1 VFVILKVNV
10 THALIYSLVYSLM
23 RALAGAME
31 RVLLAALGG
40 PGASRQTRPLMDLS
54 LLDKRTEYLQVHS
67 IETSTAKN
75 YRTGARDYIQFCVK
89 HSLPLNPTPQTL
101 SRYISYTSQFIAS
114 KPKYLLGAC
123 HFLHDLY
130 PDFDD
135 NRSSPLVQAT
145 IAGSRKLRGDPIRR
159 KLPLRPCH
167 LLTFLERA
175 HSTQDYD
182 NFLFA
187 IILSCLFYACH
198 RIGELAIKND
208 RDLFDW
214 CKIIKR
220 SSFHISD
227 TRASYTL
234 PYSKTDCFYHGTH
247 VLFASQSFAD
257 PVFLLRAYV
266 VRCDTFHGAKP
277 ALFIRRDGS
286 LPTCSWFDSKI
297 FSLLDCSFGGHSARA
312 GGATFYS
319 SLGLSEDI
327 IQAIGRWSLQSWK
340 IYIRD
345 NPTVCAELQLASLRA
360 YHS

>member
-1 VFVILKVNV
+1 
-10 THALIYSLVYSLM
+10 
-23 RALAGAME
+23 ME

-40 PGASRQTRPLMDLS
+40 PSASRQARPLMDLS

-89 HSLPLNPTPQTL
+89 HCLPLNPTPQTL

-114 KPKYLLGAC
+114 GPKYLSGAR
-123 HFLHDLY
+123 HFLRDLY
-130 PDFDD
+130 PEFDD
-135 NRSSPLVQAT
+135 NRSSPIVQAT
-145 IAGSRKLRGDPIRR
+145 IAGSRKLRADPIRR

-167 LLTFLERA
+167 LLAFLERA
-175 HSTQDYD
+175 HSTRDYD
-182 NFLFA
+182 DFLFA
-187 IILSCLFYACH
+187 VILSCSLYACH

-214 CKIIKR
+214 RKIIKR
-220 SSFHISD
+220 SSFHVSD
-227 TRASYTL
+227 TRAGYTL
-234 PYSKTDCFYHGTH
+234 PYSKTDRFYHGTH

-257 PVFLLRAYV
+257 PVFLLRAYI
-266 VRCDTFHGAKP
+266 VRRDAFHGAKP

-286 LPTCSWFDSKI
+286 LPTRSWFDSKF
-297 FSLLDCSFGGHSARA
+297 FSLLDRNFGGHSARA

-319 SLGLSEDI
+319 SLGLSEDV
-327 IQAIGRWSLQSWK
+327 IQAIGRWSSQSWK

-345 NPTVCAELQLASLRA
+345 NPTVRAELQLASLRA
-360 YHS
+360 CHS

>member
-1 VFVILKVNV
+1 
-10 THALIYSLVYSLM
+10 
-23 RALAGAME
+23 ME

-40 PGASRQTRPLMDLS
+40 PGVPRNARPLMDLS

-75 YRTGARDYIQFCVK
+75 YRTGARDYIQFCIK

-114 KPKYLLGAC
+114 GPKYLSGAR
-123 HFLHDLY
+123 HFLRDLY

-145 IAGSRKLRGDPIRR
+145 IAGSKKLRADPVRR

-167 LLTFLERA
+167 LLAFLERA
-175 HSTQDYD
+175 HSTRDYD
-182 NFLFA
+182 DFLFA
-187 IILSCLFYACH
+187 VILSCSFYACH
-198 RIGELAIKND
+198 RIGELVIKND
-208 RDLFDW
+208 RDLFDSH
-214 CKIIKR
+214 KIIKR

-227 TRASYTL
+227 TRAGYVL
-234 PYSKTDCFYHGTH
+234 PYSKTDRFYRGTH
-247 VLFASQSFAD
+247 ILFASQTVAD
-257 PVFLLRAYV
+257 PVLLLRGYV
-266 VRCDTFHGAKP
+266 VRRDAFHGAKP

-286 LPTCSWFDSKI
+286 LPTRSWFDVKF
-297 FSLLDCSFGGHSARA
+297 FSLLDRSFGGHSARA

-327 IQAIGRWSLQSWK
+327 IQAIGRWTSQSWK

-345 NPTVCAELQLASLRA
+345 NPIVRAELQLAALRA
-360 YHS
+360 CQS